1 MGNWV
6 LNKTGKTEEASFE
19 SIPEQYQTLPL
30 GEVLSLGA
38 SPVLEGGLHMK
49 TQSVELK
56 FWDQK
61 VI

>member
-6 LNKTGKTEEASFE
+6 LNKTGKTEEASLK

-30 GEVLSLGA
+30 GEVLPLGA

-49 TQSVELK
+49 T
-56 FWDQK
+56 
-61 VI
+61 